1 MEFFICIVLALSVQA
16 PAIQGKSSLNV
27 NLLYFAPGVVARV
40 YMAFCARSYAS
51 LQNIGSPVVL
61 QSPRLIELP
70 VGGVLRLNCSSSST
84 YVVEFIEIGQPITIE
99 QEIAYNIEQEG
110 NPRVHYSQEG
120 CQHND
125 PPEIACIKTL
135 EMDVVESLHG
145 KSFQCRART
154 RYLNHVT
161 YYSEGSYLHGRLK
174 MLLV

>member
-27 NLLYFAPGVVARV
+27 NLLYLV

-51 LQNIGSPVVL
+51 LQNIGSPVLL

-70 VGGVLRLNCSSSST
+70 VGGVLLLNCSSSST
-84 YVVEFIEIGQPITIE
+84 YFVEFIEIGQPLTIDE
-99 QEIAYNIEQEG
+99 KIAFDIEQEG
-110 NPRVHYSQEG
+110 NPRLRYSQEG
-120 CQHND
+120 CWDND
-125 PPEIACIKTL
+125 PPDIDCIKTL

-154 RYLNHVT
+154 RDPNHVT